1 MDRQLVFELPNNVQ
15 FIEDAVE
22 FVLHRCTTCE
32 TAARKLGFNFRVCL
46 TEALANAMIYGNRQ
60 DPSKRVRVEV
70 FVEGNCLRARV
81 TDQGDGF
88 NPERVPDPTAATNL
102 RKEGGRGI
110 FLMRKLMDEVHFN
123 ERGNA
128 VTLVLLLPD
137 PRTTVREASA

>member
-1 MDRQLVFELPNNVQ
+1 MEHELVFELPNDLQ
-15 FIEDAVE
+15 FIEEAVE
-22 FVLHRCTTCE
+22 FVVHRCSTCDQV
-32 TAARKLGFNFRVCL
+32 ARKLRFNFRVCL
-46 TEALANAMIYGNRQ
+46 TEALANAMIYGNRR

-70 FVEGNCLRARV
+70 FVHGNRLRARV

-88 NPERVPDPTAATNL
+88 NPDRLPDPTAPANL

-128 VTLVLLLPD
+128 VTLVLLLPG
-137 PRTTVREASA
+137 PEPAVREATA